1 MTKEAHVPEFIQRQ
15 GAFKKAIGALQS
27 PEVQEEILK
36 LILKSPEQAEQAIN
50 NVASLLSRQ
59 GKPEV
64 SEVLE
69 AFNAGLGSD
78 ILHVEEGYVELSVD
92 ALQSILTNSAKT
104 LSETLYPKDYFSQI
118 ITFGMFQTKIKDF
131 SEKIRP
137 ITDDT
142 KIPVET
148 FEAVLSFHAIS
159 KRDVAGLQ
167 QRDLVSDLIASVE
180 TTICESL
187 VSAVITQI
195 STILDAVQEFLSSIT
210 VSSGSDV
217 VSIFITSVV
226 NILTQVVDYVDDLI
240 QTYATN
246 LCTDLSTSVSS
257 RRRRDLALIEG
268 DFERTKRDTTSL
280 ATKSIL
286 GDIGAL
292 IWSLFSPI
300 MNTFLTSLAESFLY
314 SIQDNID
321 YYITYVVVPYVDS
334 IISSVFPSS

>member
-1 MTKEAHVPEFIQRQ
+1 MTREAQVPEFIQRQ
-15 GAFKKAIGALQS
+15 GAFQEAIGALQS
-27 PEVQEEILK
+27 PEFQEEILK
-36 LILKSPEQAEQAIN
+36 FILKSPERAEQAIS

-59 GKPEV
+59 SKPEV

-69 AFNAGLGSD
+69 AFNAGLGSN
-78 ILHVEEGYVELSVD
+78 LLSVEEGYVQLSADELE
-92 ALQSILTNSAKT
+92 SILSNSAKA
-104 LSETLYPKDYFSQI
+104 LSETLYPQDYFSQI
-118 ITFGMFQTKIKDF
+118 VTFGMFQTKIKDF
-131 SEKIRP
+131 SQQIRP
-137 ITDDT
+137 ITDET

-148 FEAVLSFHAIS
+148 FEAVLSSHAIS

-167 QRDLVSDLIASVE
+167 QRDLVSDLIASVQ
-180 TTICESL
+180 TTVCESL
-187 VSAVITQI
+187 VSAVYTQI

-210 VSSGSDV
+210 VSSDSDV
-217 VSIFITSVV
+217 VSTFISSIV

-240 QTYATN
+240 QSYASNVCTN
-246 LCTDLSTSVSS
+246 LLTSVSS
-257 RRRRDLALIEG
+257 RRRRDLTLIEG

-286 GDIGAL
+286 DDLGAL

-314 SIQDNID
+314 SVQDNID
-321 YYITYVVVPYVDS
+321 YYITYVLVPYVDS